1 MVVEGVSNRRGVGSW
16 VEPSSSSTSPRL
28 RSERETRE
36 RRERAREKA
45 RLKASERGRFIA
57 LQNDREK
64 DFSRAAFVCL
74 PSVGCSPRHWG
85 IGARVIPVFVL
96 PRSFPQWR
104 GAAAFGLA
112 FAFQNASPIP
122 RGLLRPLRGSAS
134 PRATR
139 ADARRILP
147 RAEGQCERS
156 PNESAELCVAPPLVR
171 PSGRLR
177 RGDTLG
183 AGVAF

>member
-1 MVVEGVSNRRGVGSW
+1 M
-16 VEPSSSSTSPRL
+16 
-28 RSERETRE
+28 RSEREK
-36 RRERAREKA
+36 REKA
-45 RLKASERGRFIA
+45 RLKASERGRFLA

-64 DFSRAAFVCL
+64 DFSRAE
-74 PSVGCSPRHWG
+74 PRHWG

-122 RGLLRPLRGSAS
+122 LSPAPRGNASEAPMSRLNCAS
-134 PRATR
+134 P
-139 ADARRILP
+139 
-147 RAEGQCERS
+147 
-156 PNESAELCVAPPLVR
+156 
-171 PSGRLR
+171 
-177 RGDTLG
+177 LG